1 MERKNGCLKYL
12 KNKENIKE
20 EELPAKP
27 AAPLNMPADAFPE
40 YPQAFV
46 FSCVFSARP
55 ALTKK
60 YEKNVKKTSKKFFIL
75 HINLDGKNHLLNRKP

>member
-60 YEKNVKKTSKKFFIL
+60 YEKKCEKNVKKIFYFAY
-75 HINLDGKNHLLNRKP
+75 

>member
-1 MERKNGCLKYL
+1 M
-12 KNKENIKE
+12 
-20 EELPAKP
+20 P
-27 AAPLNMPADAFPE
+27 AAPINMPAGTFPE

-55 ALTKK
+55 SLTKK

-75 HINLDGKNHLLNRKP
+75 HINLDG